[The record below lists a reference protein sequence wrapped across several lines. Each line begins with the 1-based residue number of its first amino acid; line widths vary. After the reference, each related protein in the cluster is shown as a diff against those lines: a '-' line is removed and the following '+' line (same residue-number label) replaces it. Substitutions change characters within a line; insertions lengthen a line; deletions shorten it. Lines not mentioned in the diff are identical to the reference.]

1 MFEASAPNSV
11 EVTLL
16 EHQRKGIWSVIIER
30 KLYDKI
36 EELKKRASLNQRGQG
51 ESVRQAWTQNKYNT

>member
-51 ESVRQAWTQNKYNT
+51 ESVRQA